1 MRDHEKKSRA
11 LAARESPRSATAN
24 APAPPSAPVLS
35 PADWIALP
43 LSVRASE
50 RLAAMLLALQAIETD
65 LSTDEAAD
73 LRWIEPTIREV
84 GTTVSDTLKV
94 LAS

>member
-1 MRDHEKKSRA
+1 MRDHEKKLRVLTA
-11 LAARESPRSATAN
+11 DESLMD
-24 APAPPSAPVLS
+24 PSS
-35 PADWIALP
+35 FADWETLLP

-50 RLAAMLLALQAIETD
+50 RLAAMLLAIQEIETE

-84 GTTVSDTLKV
+84 GTTVSDALKV